1 MMRQLKM
8 TMCLF
13 VSIIALVFLGQAQS
27 MAAGQMDTSQLTYNI
42 EAQSLKSALEIYQI
56 TSGLNLAYSDDLV
69 QGKMTDGVDGKNTT
83 AQALKMI
90 LKDTGLTYTVT
101 NQGTVVLRKHKM
113 VVAQRDVEKREPAE
127 EKEEVKRTVE
137 IEQTVVTATGTEIDV
152 KQVPMSV
159 EVVTREEID
168 ALDADNVIDILRF
181 STGVNFYGHRNTM
194 IRGFEGKHSLVLIDG
209 RRIAS
214 GAYGGDPFWFSTDNI
229 ERIEIVRGPASSLY
243 GSDALGG
250 VINIITRRPEKGLTF
265 DFSTKY
271 GSYSDESDATTGKFY
286 SGYGAEKW
294 GVSIAGYFATQNPY
308 NSPAGDTYCG
318 EYDEYK
324 LSGNF
329 YYNFSKALS
338 LVADV
343 DYMEDDED
351 DRILHPKG
359 WLYTLD
365 DNDDV
370 KDFSLKLDYN
380 RSFLKGFL
388 RGYYSRRH
396 HDNEQRY
403 LNDTLVKGSIK
414 EAGTIKDF
422 VDGERKTKVVEAQM
436 STLLFDSH
444 LFTLGADFRRECFK
458 TTNVNT
464 GHGYFWATQDG
475 MTKRGSSSDIDY
487 WALYLQDEWQI
498 GDKLF
503 VVPGLRYD
511 HSEFGDEV
519 SPKVGVTYNFLPN
532 FRTKLNYAHG
542 FRAPSAGDFSAEK
555 FITGKKLHVLGN
567 PDLGPESSESYEV
580 ALEGEYGRFSG
591 RIAYFYNDVK
601 DLIEKVKKG
610 PDPDNPGWTLVENE
624 NISEANIQGLE
635 IEAGISIFEELFFS
649 ASYAYLDAENSD
661 TKERLE
667 WRARNR
673 WIGKLSYKPAKYQ
686 IKANFWG
693 EYTDAY
699 LLAEKNYSY
708 ALFYLNAAKG
718 IGKHLEAFAGVD
730 NLFDK
735 EVKELEMP
743 VLGAFYY
750 GGLRI
755 RF

>member
-1 MMRQLKM
+1 MRQLKM
-8 TMCLF
+8 TMHLF
-13 VSIIALVFLGQAQS
+13 IFTIAFVFLAQVQS
-27 MAAGQMDTSQLTYNI
+27 MAAEQMDMSELTYDI
-42 EAQSLKSALEIYQI
+42 QAQSLKTALESYQK

-69 QGKMTDGVDGKNTT
+69 EGKITDGVYGKNAT
-83 AQALKMI
+83 AQALKKI
-90 LKDTGLTYTVT
+90 LKGTGLTYTVT
-101 NQGTVVLRKHKM
+101 NQGTVVLKENRM
-113 VVAQRDVEKREPAE
+113 VVAQREGEKKEQAE
-127 EKEEVKRTVE
+127 EKEEAKRPVE
-137 IEQTVVTATGTEIDV
+137 MEQMVVTATRTGIEV

-181 STGVNFYGHRNTM
+181 STGVNFYSHRNTM
-194 IRGFEGKHSLVLIDG
+194 IRGFEGKHSLILIDG

-214 GAYGGDPFWFSTDNI
+214 GPYGGDPFWFSTDNI

-250 VINIITRRPEKGLTF
+250 VINIITRRPKKGFTL

-271 GSYSDESDATTGKFY
+271 GGYADESDATTGKFY

-294 GVSIAGYFATQNPY
+294 GVSLSSYFVTLNPY

-318 EYDEYK
+318 EYDNYK
-324 LSGNF
+324 LAGNF

-338 LVADV
+338 LVVDAD
-343 DYMEDDED
+343 YIKDDED

-359 WLYTLD
+359 WLYTSDD
-365 DNDDV
+365 DNDV

-403 LNDTLVKGSIK
+403 LNDTLIKGSMK

-422 VDGERKTKVVEAQM
+422 IDGARKTKVVEAQM

-444 LFTLGADFRRECFK
+444 LFTLGGDFRREEFK
-458 TTNVNT
+458 TTSINV
-464 GHGYFWATQDG
+464 GHDYFWSTKDG
-475 MTKRGSSSDIDY
+475 MTKRGSSLDIDY
-487 WALYLQDEWQI
+487 WAFYFQDEWQI
-498 GDKLF
+498 GDKLL

-511 HSEFGDEV
+511 DSNKFGDEV
-519 SPKVGVTYNFLPN
+519 SPKVGVTYNLLPN
-532 FRTKLNYAHG
+532 FRAKFNYAHG

-555 FITGKKLHVLGN
+555 FITGKKLHVIGN
-567 PDLGPESSESYEV
+567 PDLDPESLDGYEV

-601 DLIEKVKKG
+601 DLIEKVRKG
-610 PDPDNPGWTLVENE
+610 PDPDNPGWTLVKNE
-624 NISEANIQGLE
+624 NISKAHIQGLE
-635 IEAGISIFEELFFS
+635 IEAGVSISEELFFS
-649 ASYAYLDAENSD
+649 ASYAYLDAENAD

-673 WIGKLSYKPAKYQ
+673 WIGKLSYKLAKYQ
-686 IKANFWG
+686 VKSNFWG
-693 EYTDAY
+693 EYTDDY

-708 ALFYLNAAKG
+708 ALFYLNVAKG
-718 IGKHLEAFAGVD
+718 IGKHLEAFVGVD

-735 EVKELEMP
+735 EVKDLDMP